1 MDTRYLRSFLKV
13 ADTGSITRAAESLD
27 IAQASLSQQILRLES
42 ELGFDLLRRS
52 PRGVTLTEAGRIFQ
66 EHARQILRSADQAV
80 EDGRKFKSEPT
91 GEVLLALPYSISK
104 VAAVP
109 LVEAFLRH
117 APGLRVRLVEAFTG
131 QIRGWL
137 DEGKI
142 DLGLLHDLGP
152 LRNLTARRLAC
163 EELYLV
169 GPAGRYGELDAMPDV
184 ALSEVAEL
192 PLVLPGMPH
201 GLRQVIEQEAARA
214 GVSLS
219 VRQDIDAMWAIGEL
233 VADGVGYSI
242 LPLPAFAEALAAGRV
257 SVARIG
263 GGAIRRTVCL
273 VRNSAELVTH
283 ASVRCEDLTVKV
295 LARLIETGAWRAEPD
310 PTLR

>member
-1 MDTRYLRSFLKV
+1 VDTRYLRSFLKV

-52 PRGVTLTEAGRIFQ
+52 PRGVTLTEAGRVFQ

-91 GEVLLALPYSISK
+91 GEVILALPPSISR

-117 APGLRVRLVEAFTG
+117 APGLRFRLVEAFTG

-137 DEGKI
+137 DAGKV
-142 DLGLLHDLGP
+142 DLGVLHELGA
-152 LRNLTARRLAC
+152 LRHLTARRLAS

-169 GPAGRYGELDAMPDV
+169 GPAGRYGGLDAMPDV

-192 PLVLPGMPH
+192 PLILPGMPH
-201 GLRQVIEQEAARA
+201 GLRQVIEQEAARE
-214 GVSLS
+214 GVSLN
-219 VRQDIDAMWAIGEL
+219 VRQDLDAMWAIGEL
-233 VADGVGYSI
+233 VADGVGLSI
-242 LPLPAFAEALAAGRV
+242 LPLPAVAEALAAGRV

-263 GGAIRRTVCL
+263 GGAIRRTLCL
-273 VRNSAELVTH
+273 VRNSGQLVTH

-295 LARLIETGAWRAEPD
+295 LARLIEKGVWRAEPD